1 MLCSYFNKDGE
12 PLESSP
18 EYTLRKACQAF
29 TTVTGMEFQAM
40 GELEYYVISEN
51 DGLFPAT
58 DQRGYH
64 ESAPYAKFNDFRT
77 ECMSYIAQAGGQ
89 IKYGHSE
96 VGNFTLDDK
105 IYEQN
110 EIEFLPVRAEEAADQ
125 LVIANG
131 LFVIWLASMDITL
144 LLHRKSRQEKPV
156 PDYIYICVS

>member
-1 MLCSYFNKDGE
+1 
-12 PLESSP
+12 
-18 EYTLRKACQAF
+18 
-29 TTVTGMEFQAM
+29 
-40 GELEYYVISEN
+40 
-51 DGLFPAT
+51 
-58 DQRGYH
+58 
-64 ESAPYAKFNDFRT
+64 
-77 ECMSYIAQAGGQ
+77 MSYIAQAGGQ

-156 PDYIYICVS
+156 PDCIYICVS

>member
-1 MLCSYFNKDGE
+1 
-12 PLESSP
+12 
-18 EYTLRKACQAF
+18 
-29 TTVTGMEFQAM
+29 
-40 GELEYYVISEN
+40 
-51 DGLFPAT
+51 
-58 DQRGYH
+58 
-64 ESAPYAKFNDFRT
+64 
-77 ECMSYIAQAGGQ
+77 MSYIAQAGGQ

-125 LVIANG
+125 LVIAKVR
-131 LFVIWLASMDITL
+131 LRIIWLASMDITL